1 MARQDRGSIPLSNE
15 ERRVIKWPDR
25 YHPSLAP
32 VHVVNELT
40 IPAPCEQVWPWLI
53 RAPLWPLWY
62 PNSSDVRLVDRPL
75 SELRLGTMFT
85 WRTFGVKVKSTVQ
98 EFIPNERMAW
108 SARGLGV
115 DAYHA
120 WLLTPCASGTR
131 VITEETQYGTL
142 ARLQKLFLP
151 GRMKRGHQL
160 WLENL
165 SAKVQSGPPP

>member
-1 MARQDRGSIPLSNE
+1 
-15 ERRVIKWPDR
+15 
-25 YHPSLAP
+25 
-32 VHVVNELT
+32 
-40 IPAPCEQVWPWLI
+40 
-53 RAPLWPLWY
+53 
-62 PNSSDVRLVDRPL
+62 
-75 SELRLGTMFT
+75 MFT
-85 WRTFGVKVKSTVQ
+85 WRTFGVNVKSTVQ
-98 EFIPNERMAW
+98 EFIPNERLAW

-120 WLLTPCASGTR
+120 WLLTPCPSGTR

-151 GRMKRGHQL
+151 GRMRRGHQL